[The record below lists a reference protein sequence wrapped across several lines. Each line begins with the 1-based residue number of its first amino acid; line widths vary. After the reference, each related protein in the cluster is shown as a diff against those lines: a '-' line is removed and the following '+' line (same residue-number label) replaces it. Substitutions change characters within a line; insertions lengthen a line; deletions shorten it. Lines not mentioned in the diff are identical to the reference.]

1 MHTQKTVEVLT
12 MVYIGG
18 RGSMWGGM
26 LVSFPFIF
34 VINYLRSNLENL
46 PGLHLVIF
54 GVAMILVMIFYP
66 GGASAAIEGVAGWV
80 KARLP
85 GTREG

>member
-1 MHTQKTVEVLT
+1 

-26 LVSFPFIF
+26 LVSFPFVFI
-34 VINYLRSNLENL
+34 INYLRSNLENL

-54 GVAMILVMIFYP
+54 GVVMVLVMIFYP
-66 GGASAAIEGVAGWV
+66 GGASALIDRVAGLI
-80 KARLP
+80 KAWLARR
-85 GTREG
+85 REA